1 MSMIGPV
8 QSRYRE
14 AVQCHNNVIMDYII
28 IKQTAVQRSKVKEI
42 IVLIKARSFLD
53 ELNLEHLTS

>member
-14 AVQCHNNVIMDYII
+14 AVLFK
-28 IKQTAVQRSKVKEI
+28 KQTNYHSPM
-42 IVLIKARSFLD
+42 
-53 ELNLEHLTS
+53 